1 MHIRALMTLE
11 GMSLKLITVVPSSAS
26 LTFQNLHDAM
36 YRTFKKIFSVMN
48 LFMILDVHVMFRG
61 MQNF

>member
-11 GMSLKLITVVPSSAS
+11 GMPLKLITVVPSSAS

-36 YRTFKKIFSVMN
+36 YCTFKKIYSVMN

-61 MQNF
+61 MQKF